1 MITREADYAL
11 RTIAYLAKDEVKNEK
26 VSTKL
31 LAKEMAIPYRFL
43 RKIVKSLI
51 DNDLILGLKG
61 KGGGI
66 KLAKDKKYI
75 SFAEVINTISPKCTK
90 ITTCLDEDYECERV
104 KKVKNCPISNKLKSV
119 QLVLNEELSKQTFED
134 FK

>member
-26 VSTKL
+26 VSTKN
-31 LAKEMAIPYRFL
+31 LAKEMVIPYRFL

-51 DNDLILGLKG
+51 DNDLIIGLKG

-66 KLAKDKKYI
+66 KLAKDKKDI
-75 SFAEVINTISPKCTK
+75 SFADVINSISPKCTK
-90 ITTCLDEDYECERV
+90 LTVCLDEGYECERV
-104 KKVKNCPISNKLKSV
+104 GNPENCPISQKLKNV
-119 QLVLNEELSKQTFED
+119 QQVLNKELLKQTFKD
-134 FK
+134 F